1 MMAEKSKNFI
11 EQIVEEDIKNGKH
24 NGEVRTRFPPEPNGY
39 LHIGHA
45 KAICLNF
52 GIAHDYNGTTNLRFD
67 DTNPETEDVEYVES
81 IQRDV
86 RWLGFDWEDRL
97 YYASDYFQQ
106 MYDFA
111 VELIKKGVAYVDDSS
126 SSEIA
131 AQKGTVT
138 TPGSN
143 SPYRDRSIEENLE
156 LFKGMKE
163 GKYPEG
169 SRVLR
174 AKIDMAHP
182 NMTMRDPL
190 IYRIKNVEH
199 HRSGDTW
206 HIYPMYDYA
215 HPVSDS
221 IEKITHSFCTME
233 FENHRPI
240 YEWFLE
246 QLEIFPSRQ
255 IEFARLNVS
264 YMITSKRRLLRLVRE
279 GHVSGWD
286 DPRMPTI
293 SGMRRRGFTP
303 ASIRDFS
310 EKVGITKRDNL
321 IDISLLEH
329 CVRDDLN
336 QVALRRMAVLDPLKV
351 VITNYPEGEVE
362 WLEAENNPEDETA
375 GNRKIPF
382 GREIFIEREDFME
395 NPPKRYFRMTPG
407 RHVRLK
413 HAYILHC
420 EKAVKDE
427 NGNIVEVHCT
437 YLPDSKSGEDTSG
450 VRTRGTLHFVEVSQ
464 ARKAE
469 ARLYDRL
476 FTVPVPD
483 EDPEIDYLEYVNPDS
498 KVVLPEIW
506 IEPELGKAKE
516 GEYFQFFRKG
526 YFVLDPDSD
535 EENLVFNRTISLRD
549 TWAKIQKKSKG

>member
-1 MMAEKSKNFI
+1 MAEKSKNFI
-11 EQIVEEDIKNGKH
+11 EQIVEEDIKYGKH

-52 GIAHDYNGTTNLRFD
+52 GIAKDYNGTTNLRFD
-67 DTNPETEDVEYVES
+67 DTNPATEEVEYVES
-81 IQRDV
+81 IKRDV

-97 YYASDYFQQ
+97 YFASDYFQQ
-106 MYDFA
+106 LYDFA
-111 VELIKKGVAYVDDSS
+111 VILVEKGLAYVDDSTS
-126 SSEIA
+126 AEIA

-138 TPGSN
+138 TPGTN
-143 SPYRDRSIEENLE
+143 SPYRERSVEENLE
-156 LFKGMKE
+156 LFRGMKE
-163 GKYPEG
+163 GKYEEG

-182 NMTMRDPL
+182 NMMMRDPL

-199 HRSGDTW
+199 HRSGNTW

-221 IEKITHSFCTME
+221 IERITHSFCTME

-246 QLEIFPSRQ
+246 KLEIFPSRQ
-255 IEFARLNVS
+255 IEFARLNVN
-264 YMITSKRRLLRLVRE
+264 YMITSKRRLMRLVRE

-293 SGMRRRGFTP
+293 SGMRRRGFSP
-303 ASIRDFS
+303 ESIRIFA
-310 EKVGITKRDNL
+310 EKVGVAKRDNM

-336 QVALRRMAVLDPLKV
+336 TRAMRTMAVLDPLKV

-362 WLEAENNPEDETA
+362 WLEAENNPEDESA
-375 GNRKIPF
+375 GSRKIPF
-382 GREIFIEREDFME
+382 SREIYIEKEDFME
-395 NPPKRYFRMTPG
+395 DPPKKYFRMSPG
-407 RHVRLK
+407 NYVRLK
-413 HAYILHC
+413 HAYILLC

-427 NGNIVEVHCT
+427 AGNITEVHCT

-450 VRTRGTLHFVEVSQ
+450 VRAKGTLHFVEVSH
-464 ARKAE
+464 AKKAE

-483 EDPEIDYLEYVNPDS
+483 EDPEVDYTEYVNPES
-498 KVVLPEIW
+498 EVILPEIW
-506 IEPELGKAKE
+506 IEPELAKAKE

-535 EENLVFNRTISLRD
+535 GEKLIFNRAVSLRD
-549 TWAKIQKKSKG
+549 SWAKIQKKSK